1 MERPTRPKCRK
12 SVQRITS
19 ALAPLG
25 TTALLLAS
33 CGCSALQSAQAP
45 GGAYVAADRATF
57 EALAPEYAAY
67 VAADPALP
75 DEDRA
80 RRTRTL
86 QTWRMRIEA
95 AEQAAAAPSSQPAT
109 SGGAR

>member
-1 MERPTRPKCRK
+1 MQRSNRPEHRKPFQAITRSFARLGA
-12 SVQRITS
+12 T
-19 ALAPLG
+19 AMLLAP
-25 TTALLLAS
+25 
-33 CGCSALQSAQAP
+33 CGCSALQSVQAP
-45 GGAYVAADRATF
+45 GGAYVAADRATY

-95 AEQAAAAPSSQPAT
+95 AEQVAPPTSQPT
-109 SGGAR
+109 FPNNAR